1 MTSVDN
7 SRTVVTTTGLF
18 KASFLFVLAVLL
30 GGCSGAPESTRWQ
43 GGVMGTRYHITI
55 ASDQPVPPGLQA
67 EVAELLAGL
76 DARFTT
82 YSDDSE
88 LMVLNRQ
95 PLNQPLALSTEL
107 YALLGEAKAVHQLSD
122 GGFDPSVG
130 PLVELWGFGRRQAT
144 DTVPAAAAIATAQAE
159 VGFARLELLDGQRAQ
174 RSAPV
179 TLDLSAIAKGYA
191 VDRVAELL
199 ERNAL
204 NDYMVEVGGELRLG
218 GRNSRGE
225 PWRIAIE
232 SPLVIGEVERLLAVS
247 DVAVATSGDYHNY
260 FEVDGVRY
268 SHTIDPRTGWPV
280 PRGLV
285 SVTVV
290 SDSSARADALATAL
304 SVVGAEQSLA
314 LAEQHGLAVYL
325 ISLQEGELVAQQSAA
340 MAQYLSPVQD

>member
-1 MTSVDN
+1 MTLVGNRRSA
-7 SRTVVTTTGLF
+7 VTLTGLF
-18 KASFLFVLAVLL
+18 KASFLFVLTVLL
-30 GGCSGAPESTRWQ
+30 SGCSAAPENTRWQ
-43 GGVMGTRYHITI
+43 GAVMGTRYHITI
-55 ASDQPVPPGLQA
+55 ASDQPVPSSLEA
-67 EVAELLAGL
+67 EVAALLAGL

-82 YSDDSE
+82 YSDHSE
-88 LMVLNRQ
+88 LMALNRQ
-95 PLNQPLALSTEL
+95 PLNQPLALSAEL
-107 YALLGEAKAVHQLSD
+107 YTVLSAAAEIYQLSD
-122 GGFDPSVG
+122 GAFDPSVG
-130 PLVELWGFGRRQAT
+130 PLVELWGFGRRQAS
-144 DTVPAAAAIATAQAE
+144 DAVPADAAIAAAKEQ
-159 VGFARLELLDGQRAQ
+159 VGFSRLELLTGQRAQ
-174 RSAPV
+174 RTAPV
-179 TLDLSAIAKGYA
+179 TIDLSAIAKGYA

-232 SPLVIGEVERLLAVS
+232 SPLVIGEVERLLTVS

-268 SHTIDPRTGWPV
+268 SHTLNPHTGWPV
-280 PRGLV
+280 PRSLV

-304 SVVGAEQSLA
+304 SVVGAQRSLA

-325 ISLQEGELVAQQSAA
+325 LSLQEGELVAQQSAA